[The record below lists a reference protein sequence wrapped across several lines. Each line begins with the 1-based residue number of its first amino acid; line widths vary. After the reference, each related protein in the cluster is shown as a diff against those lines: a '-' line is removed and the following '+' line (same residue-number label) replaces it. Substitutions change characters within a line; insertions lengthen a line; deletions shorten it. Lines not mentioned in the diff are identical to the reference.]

1 MSRAGPS
8 TWRISAAM
16 CHVAAS
22 TWHER
27 HPPTS
32 RRRESQVTSS
42 GHEMQSTHPAES
54 EEATEETK
62 RGDEEATGEMKRY
75 KESAEKVKEEF
86 SCPITRELLFDP
98 VTAEDGHL
106 YERSAIESW
115 ISCCSEELKSPKTNV
130 PMGPR
135 LMSSTVVRSA
145 IEQMVR
151 DGVVICPEW
160 TQRLADEK
168 TVRAVRE
175 KAEGGNTDA
184 MNSLGAWYHGG
195 QKGLPKDQKQ
205 AFAWYQRGHRL
216 GGSPKLTRNLA
227 GCYLFGHGVESD
239 EALGMHLLTLA
250 AERGSEFARYTL
262 AQCFA
267 LGTAGLSK
275 NVHEANHWF
284 RAMESAS
291 VLIPDAMQEEC
302 RDEAAAWLRD
312 HAAEIEAEL

>member
-1 MSRAGPS
+1 
-8 TWRISAAM
+8 
-16 CHVAAS
+16 
-22 TWHER
+22 
-27 HPPTS
+27 
-32 RRRESQVTSS
+32 
-42 GHEMQSTHPAES
+42 MQSTHPAES

-75 KESAEKVKEEF
+75 KESVEKVKEEF
-86 SCPITRELLFDP
+86 MCPITRELLFDP

-115 ISCCSEELKSPKTNV
+115 ISCSPEELKSPKTNV

-135 LMSSTVVRSA
+135 LMPSTVVRSA

-151 DGVVICPEW
+151 DEVVTCPEW

-168 TVRAVRE
+168 MVRAVRE

-195 QKGLPKDQKQ
+195 QKGLPKDQKK

-227 GCYLFGHGVESD
+227 GCYLFGHGVASD
-239 EALGMHLLTLA
+239 EALGMYLLTLA

-262 AQCFA
+262 AQGFA
-267 LGTAGLSK
+267 HGSMAGLSK
-275 NVHEANHWF
+275 NLPEATYWF

-291 VLIPDAMQEEC
+291 VPIPDAMQKEC

-312 HAAEIEAEL
+312 HAAEVEAEI